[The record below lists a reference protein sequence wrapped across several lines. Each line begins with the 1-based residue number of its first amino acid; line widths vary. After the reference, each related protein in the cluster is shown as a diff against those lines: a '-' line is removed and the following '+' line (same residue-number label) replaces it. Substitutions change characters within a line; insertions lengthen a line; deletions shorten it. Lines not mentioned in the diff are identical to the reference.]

1 MLCIYFLAKN
11 IHYPTCNKGTQVYE
25 EYLEY
30 LQGTGGQAQFSAM
43 AVLSSLPVGHVIKV
57 LCELCQVGTL
67 LFILFLC
74 PKQNFWDLPR
84 KKRRGVGKSHT
95 LKWDSQL
102 QPLLTATCCDQLCP
116 TAGVWESWQGIP
128 DIAEGPNP
136 PTALSPPLS
145 LYLDFIEEFS
155 IQQGQLLGYF
165 MTVEIMQCPWP
176 VENNEE
182 VQRLRKCDL
191 FSYLSCILN

>member
-1 MLCIYFLAKN
+1 MS
-11 IHYPTCNKGTQVYE
+11 GWD
-25 EYLEY
+25 
-30 LQGTGGQAQFSAM
+30 
-43 AVLSSLPVGHVIKV
+43 SSLHFVPLPTAELLGSAKEKEERSGKTPHIKMGFPP
-57 LCELCQVGTL
+57 Q
-67 LFILFLC
+67 
-74 PKQNFWDLPR
+74 
-84 KKRRGVGKSHT
+84 
-95 LKWDSQL
+95 DSQSK
-102 QPLLTATCCDQLCP
+102 PLLTASCCDQLCP

-136 PTALSPPLS
+136 PTALSPSLS

-155 IQQGQLLGYF
+155 IQQGQLLSYF

-191 FSYLSCILN
+191 FSYLSCILD